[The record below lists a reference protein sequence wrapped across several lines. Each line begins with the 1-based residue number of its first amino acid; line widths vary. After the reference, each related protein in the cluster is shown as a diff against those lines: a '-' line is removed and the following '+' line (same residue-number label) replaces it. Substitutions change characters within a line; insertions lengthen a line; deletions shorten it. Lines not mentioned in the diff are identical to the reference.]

1 MENQFGF
8 PSKAK
13 IIYSITNYFNNP
25 KTIIMKRILQLSIL
39 LAFVASYGQTT
50 LFFDNFNPVEYP
62 NPDATA
68 NESFDGSPS
77 NVSTALYTYTGY
89 NSAPAGWYL
98 ASNNGTSGV
107 NCIWS
112 STAMA
117 YTTNLSIQG
126 SSTASP
132 VSYRGTATIAVPMS
146 SFHSGFNPVLKANS
160 DVITWS
166 FSMRNNR
173 TSQLTTLP
181 TALRSGFGI
190 CTGVILATNGAAGVG
205 IESTSSTANGYV
217 VLLSGDGA
225 SAANGVS
232 FGTFSGGLSYDS
244 VNNPTS
250 TFTSLLKVGNVAIAN
265 GMSVIVTYTPSSDTW
280 TLKVRPDGSASLL
293 DPEDTTTNSYVVST
307 PASVVNADYTSTT
320 NTNMMMYYNYNGT
333 NGAYLDN
340 LKVKT
345 NATILGIAQNE
356 IEGLKVYPN
365 PVSNGT
371 LNIST
376 ANNDEKE
383 VAIYTILGQQ
393 VLQAKTTSGVI
404 NVSNLTKGVYLL
416 KITEDGKSE
425 TKKLIVE

>member
-1 MENQFGF
+1 M
-8 PSKAK
+8 K
-13 IIYSITNYFNNP
+13 
-25 KTIIMKRILQLSIL
+25 KTLQLFIL
-39 LAFVASYGQTT
+39 LAFSTSYGQTT
-50 LFFDNFNPVEYP
+50 LFFDNFNPATYP
-62 NPDATA
+62 TPDATA
-68 NESFDGSPS
+68 NVALTGSPS
-77 NVSTALYTYTGY
+77 NVSTALYTYTGF

-98 ASNNGTSGV
+98 ASGNGTSGI
-107 NCIWS
+107 NCIWN
-112 STAMA
+112 STSMT

-126 SSTASP
+126 SSTSTP
-132 VSYRGTATIAVPMS
+132 VSFRGTGIISVPMS
-146 SFHSGFNPVLKANS
+146 SFHSSFKPILKTNS

-173 TSQLTTLP
+173 SSQLTTLP
-181 TALRSGFGI
+181 SALRSGFGI
-190 CTGVILATNGAAGVG
+190 CTGVILATNGAANVAIETVG
-205 IESTSSTANGYV
+205 SLANGYA
-217 VLLSGDGA
+217 VLLSGDDA
-225 SAANGVS
+225 STANSVS

-250 TFTSLLKVGNVAIAN
+250 TFTSLLKVGNVPVAN

-280 TLKVRPDGSASLL
+280 TLKVRPDGSSSLL
-293 DPEDTTTNSYVVST
+293 DPEVTTTNSYVDST
-307 PASVVNADYTSTT
+307 PASVVNADFTSAT

-371 LNIST
+371 LFISS
-376 ANNDEKE
+376 ASNSEKQ

-393 VLQAKTTSGVI
+393 VLQTKTNSGAI
-404 NVSNLTKGVYLL
+404 NVSTLAKGAYLL
-416 KITEDGKSE
+416 KITEDGKLE
-425 TKKLIVE
+425 TKKLIIE